1 MIFEVI
7 LLIGEVILLTV
18 IVGAELLFFYVV
30 VYKVFECYSEAA
42 SV

>member
-30 VYKVFECYSEAA
+30 YKVFECYSEAF
-42 SV
+42 SN